1 MLIHKNNNCKIMETR
16 MYDIEFHQWN
26 DVALLSIVRD
36 TFCILQFNRIS
47 RNGIKMQSKFTMG
60 DLHKFFISSVIFFLY
75 VLQILGPSGL
85 SK

>member
-1 MLIHKNNNCKIMETR
+1 MLIYKNSNCKIMETR

-36 TFCILQFNRIS
+36 KFCISQLNTIS
-47 RNGIKMQSKFTMG
+47 LNGIEMQSKLTIG
-60 DLHKFFISSVIFFLY
+60 DLNKSFISSVIFFLY
-75 VLQILGPSGL
+75 VLQILGPSRL

>member
-1 MLIHKNNNCKIMETR
+1 METR

-36 TFCILQFNRIS
+36 KFCISQLNTIS
-47 RNGIKMQSKFTMG
+47 LNGIEMQSKLTIG
-60 DLHKFFISSVIFFLY
+60 DLNKSFISSVIFFLY
-75 VLQILGPSGL
+75 VLQILGPSRL